1 VVHLIYGSE
10 RAAGGSLA
18 IGSVRVE
25 LSAQSPDA
33 AIRQNVVLVPGDRLR
48 GGAVATLTVA
58 DNLTLPVLDRSR
70 GGWAISRQGMS
81 RIADGLAESYDVRPR
96 DPSHLLGQLSGGNQ
110 QKVVL
115 AKWFQ
120 IDPELILLDEPTQ
133 GVDIGARE
141 QVFATIR
148 RMSAAEACIICA
160 SSDHEQLAA
169 ICDRVVVLARG
180 RIVAEISGSAISK
193 AAIAELCYNSFG
205 DAEGSSA

>member
-1 VVHLIYGSE
+1 
-10 RAAGGSLA
+10 
-18 IGSVRVE
+18 
-25 LSAQSPDA
+25 
-33 AIRQNVVLVPGDRLR
+33 
-48 GGAVATLTVA
+48 
-58 DNLTLPVLDRSR
+58 
-70 GGWAISRQGMS
+70 
-81 RIADGLAESYDVRPR
+81 VRPR
-96 DPSHLLGQLSGGNQ
+96 DTSRLLGQLSGGNQ

-148 RMSAAEACIICA
+148 RMSATGACIICA

-180 RIVAEISGSAISK
+180 RIVAELSGSAMSK
-193 AAIAELCYNSFG
+193 AAIAELCYNSLE
-205 DAEGSSA
+205 DAEGSNA